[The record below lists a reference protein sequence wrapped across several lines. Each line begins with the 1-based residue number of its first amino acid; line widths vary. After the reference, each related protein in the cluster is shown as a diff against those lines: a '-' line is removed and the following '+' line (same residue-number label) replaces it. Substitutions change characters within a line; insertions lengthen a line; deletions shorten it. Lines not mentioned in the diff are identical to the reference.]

1 MLLIFGMRSYI
12 LVFFRMLLLL
22 SCFFFWGG
30 LLMAVLT
37 ISLKLFVVS
46 DQSDLAIRLAESE

>member
-30 LLMAVLT
+30 LSIAVLT